1 MKNNVLKKS
10 IALLMLLIL
19 FISSIYNIVLAKD
32 IGDEAYLQNNG
43 DCGFHLQYWKEEKGI
58 WSYIICT
65 YVTYNENGNEYP
77 AYCLNRESHG
87 VGETG
92 DYSVDL
98 TNLLDDVRIWR
109 TIINAYP
116 YKSPEEMNVENEFDA
131 FVATKQAVYCI
142 LYDWDPETRFRG
154 ADERGERIANAIV
167 NLVNIGRNGTQTPYT
182 NGISISKVGDFIED
196 GNYYTQEFK
205 TDCGINTKNYTITA
219 TNGLPYGTII
229 TDMNNNETTTFN
241 GTSNFKVK
249 IPKTSINS
257 DINAIF
263 SLQACAKNYPVFF
276 GKTRIDGTQNYAI
289 TADPFGNITGIGNF
303 NLSTNTGK
311 IQINKTDT
319 DTKEPISGVTFQ
331 LSKTD
336 GTIIGNA
343 TTNEKGIATFS
354 KLYPGNYI
362 LKEINTPE
370 NYVVT
375 DINFEVNVTF
385 NKTTIKNISNE
396 HKKGNLKIYKVDK
409 DNHKIKL
416 MGVVFDL
423 FSKELNKVIGTY
435 TTDSNGEIDLSNL
448 RIGDYTLIE
457 KETGKLYNL
466 GKDTDIKIEWNKET
480 PITIENEAK
489 KGQIKVIKV
498 DKDNN
503 EIKLEGVEF
512 EVLDKDNNILE
523 KIITDSNGEALTQ
536 KYALKDYDTLKI
548 RESKT
553 LTTYDLS
560 TEIQTIKLEENQI
573 KSITFTNE
581 KKKGQ
586 IKVIKVDADN
596 KEIKIPNVEFKVY
609 DKNENIVDTLV
620 TDTNGEATTKK
631 LPIDQDYKIKE
642 TKTNEWYVLNND
654 IKTITLKQNQI
665 STITFTNEKKKG
677 QIKVIKID
685 EDNNEIKLEGVVFDV
700 LDSNN
705 NIVDT
710 ITTNSNGEAITKK
723 LPIDQNY
730 KIIEKQTQKE
740 YVLSTETPVVTLKE
754 NEITSLTFTNRKIKG
769 YLEITKVD
777 LEDKNKKLEGATFAI
792 YNDSGLEIE
801 KIKTDKYGKATSSL
815 LPYGKYFLKEL
826 DSGSVYYLLNE
837 NTFNFEIK
845 QDGEIVPITIKDEH
859 TDVKVDVDKK
869 GSIEVQPN
877 DNVNYEFSNIAN
889 NSNIYLEKFKWF
901 DYIPTEYVKLQS
913 MTTGKWNQNLTY
925 KVYYKT
931 NKSQDYIL
939 FKENMSTQE
948 NYYLDFN
955 QINLTEDEYII
966 EIMFDFGKVEK
977 GFKETI
983 SPTMSCKS
991 FENLEDGQTF
1001 TNHTKTF
1008 GSYFD
1013 MSAECTSKWTTIVHK
1028 PVEKHENILPR
1039 TGK

>member
-98 TNLLDDVRIWR
+98 TNLLDDVRVWR

-241 GTSNFKVK
+241 GNSNFKVK
-249 IPKTSINS
+249 IPKNSINS

-289 TADPFGNITGIGNF
+289 TADPFGNITGVGNF

-396 HKKGNLKIYKVDK
+396 HKKGNLKVYKVDK

-435 TTDSNGEIDLSNL
+435 TTDSNGEINLSNL

-489 KGQIKVIKV
+489 KVIKV

-512 EVLDKDNNILE
+512 EVLDKDNNVLE
-523 KIITDSNGEALTQ
+523 KIITDS
-536 KYALKDYDTLKI
+536 
-548 RESKT
+548 
-553 LTTYDLS
+553 
-560 TEIQTIKLEENQI
+560 
-573 KSITFTNE
+573 
-581 KKKGQ
+581 
-586 IKVIKVDADN
+586 
-596 KEIKIPNVEFKVY
+596 
-609 DKNENIVDTLV
+609 
-620 TDTNGEATTKK
+620 NGEATTKK

-700 LDSNN
+700 VDSNN

-769 YLEITKVD
+769 YLEITKID
-777 LEDKNKKLEGATFAI
+777 SEDKNKKLEGTTFAI

-955 QINLTEDEYII
+955 QINLAEDEYII

-1013 MSAECTSKWTTIVHK
+1013 MSAESTSKWTTIVHK

>member
-98 TNLLDDVRIWR
+98 TNLLDDVRVWR

-154 ADERGERIANAIV
+154 ADERGERITNAIV

-241 GTSNFKVK
+241 GNSNFKVK

-289 TADPFGNITGIGNF
+289 TADPFGNITGVGNF

-396 HKKGNLKIYKVDK
+396 HKKGNLKIY
-409 DNHKIKL
+409 
-416 MGVVFDL
+416 
-423 FSKELNKVIGTY
+423 
-435 TTDSNGEIDLSNL
+435 
-448 RIGDYTLIE
+448 
-457 KETGKLYNL
+457 
-466 GKDTDIKIEWNKET
+466 
-480 PITIENEAK
+480 
-489 KGQIKVIKV
+489 KV

-1013 MSAECTSKWTTIVHK
+1013 MSAECTSKWTTIIHK